1 MGTISTIPAPDALS
15 ILTAEGAPLAKSSS
29 LVSQSILESASP
41 TDLASLSKEAAAL
54 SRANGLFGVS
64 TPDFF
69 QASNSGLLSAV
80 YGLTPP
86 STPTED
92 LLQQGLNAL
101 YGNAGN
107 PAGTTGNVINTLG

>member
-1 MGTISTIPAPDALS
+1 MGTIANIPGPNALS
-15 ILTAEGAPLAKSSS
+15 ILTADGAPLSKSSS
-29 LVSQSILESASP
+29 LVSQSILESANP

-54 SRANGLFGVS
+54 SLANGLFGVS

-101 YGNAGN
+101 YGTNTN
-107 PAGTTGNVINTLG
+107 PVSTTGNVIDTLA